1 MHLVGFTI
9 EIYYDAWPYER
20 QICHH
25 TFGPTFM
32 LLHISRILLPNHYLQ
47 SLLFLFLLI
56 TPARALSTYPLR
68 FNLP

>member
-1 MHLVGFTI
+1 MPLVGFTI
-9 EIYYDAWPYER
+9 EIYYDAWSYER

-32 LLHISRILLPNHYLQ
+32 LLRISRTLLPNHYLQ

-56 TPARALSTYPLR
+56 TPASTLSTYPLR
-68 FNLP
+68 FILL